1 MSHGPRSAGLNSMT
15 CLLFHVTKRVNAY
28 VQRLNG
34 YYRAIP
40 FRPLFQTLELAGAI
54 DRIERHRSATPD
66 AGSID
71 LRQLAETWIRPASS
85 I

>member
-1 MSHGPRSAGLNSMT
+1 MT

-40 FRPLFQTLELAGAI
+40 FRPLFFGGALIVAG
-54 DRIERHRSATPD
+54 RVLPRSGEQFLHHT
-66 AGSID
+66 AGD
-71 LRQLAETWIRPASS
+71 VGQAEVPSAVAVG
-85 I
+85 